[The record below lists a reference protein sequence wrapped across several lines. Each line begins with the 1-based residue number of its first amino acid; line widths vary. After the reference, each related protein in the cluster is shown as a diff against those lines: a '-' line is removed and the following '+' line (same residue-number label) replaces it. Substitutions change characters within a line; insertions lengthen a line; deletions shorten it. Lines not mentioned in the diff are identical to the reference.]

1 MKTVNLLIS
10 IIMVAATLPVS
21 GCFMTLEERWQA
33 FDTKMQQEV
42 GVKTKESYVR
52 EWGHPAK
59 RAKVGDGGEILRWE
73 SRAYGGA
80 QGWNKILTF
89 GPDGVLK
96 EFQRDYWPKEQ

>member
-1 MKTVNLLIS
+1 MRKLNLLFS
-10 IIMVAATLPVS
+10 IVLIAVPFLS
-21 GCFMTLEERWQA
+21 GCFATLEERWQA
-33 FDTKMQQEV
+33 FDTKMRQEV
-42 GVKTKESYVR
+42 GVKTKEYYVR

-89 GPDGVLK
+89 GSDGVLK